1 MANWAKINS
10 ENIVEDTLVCD
21 YDFIEVLKSQNIDYS
36 YVEWTL
42 DNPASIG
49 LPYNENKNKFLIPKK
64 YPSWI
69 MDEENWEYTSPVPY
83 PSDGKYYVWEEMTT
97 SWVEATPTNLD

>member
-21 YDFIEVLKSQNIDYS
+21 YDFIEVIKSQNPDYS
-36 YVEWTL
+36 YVEWSL
-42 DNPASIG
+42 DNWAAIG
-49 LPYNENKNKFLIPKK
+49 YPYNPEKKKFLTPKK

-83 PSDGKYYVWEEMTT
+83 PNDGKYYVWEEMTT
-97 SWVEATPTNLD
+97 SWVEATPLNID